1 MLDPFQTLASHLK
14 APEPGPAGIQIH
26 GAGAPAKALVTSF
39 LAHRIPRRML
49 CVVSGWKEA
58 ERFAEELGFFSSL
71 FRYGDPKGR
80 TRLRVLLFPPGL
92 QHPIGHGRPSVAS
105 MRERIGVLL
114 SLLEEAPLTVVVAT
128 IEALRERVPPKDV
141 LRANT
146 VRIREGQPLDRDGL
160 AAFLHDVGYQ
170 RMPVVEAPGEY
181 AVRGS
186 LIDCFPLTA
195 AHPFRIDF
203 FGDVVEGIRT
213 FNVETQR
220 TAGNA
225 PSATIPPAGLF
236 ISKAISME
244 GIRARVKH
252 RADALNLPTRHR
264 LELIERIET
273 GLPSCDLPL
282 YLPFFFDR
290 LDTLVDYIGRDDPLV
305 LVDPDKFRKVEEA
318 LEQECIESMEKL
330 TAKGTILPSPGDLFV
345 SLSALWNRDDERTR
359 IFFSDL
365 PMARSR
371 IDPRNGADDP
381 LPGGPK
387 VVRIRSQGLAA
398 YTASSDNAALPRGL
412 NAYAGLIREWVE
424 EGQRVFLVC
433 RSEPEKARMSH
444 LLAEYRLDFV
454 LPDARLPF
462 RGNTPG
468 LYLLAGGLSQGFA
481 MPASGLVFLHEE
493 DIFGRKIRK
502 HRLRDVEPADRLEP
516 HELKPEDYV
525 VHIDFG
531 IGLYRGLET
540 LDIRGHVND
549 YLHLEYANGDKL
561 YLPVDRASRI
571 QKYVST
577 EDLPPALDKLGGASW
592 ARTKQNVKESVLAMA
607 EELVSLYASRLVR
620 KGLHFTKPDPSYHE
634 FAASFPYEETPDQ
647 VRAIEA
653 VLRDMEGD
661 RPMDRLICGD
671 VGFGK
676 TEVAIRAAYKAVMDG
691 KQVAVLV
698 PTTVLAQQHYTN
710 FLKRFEG
717 YPVEIEMLSRF
728 RSPKQQKAILAGMA
742 DGKIDIVVA
751 THRLLQKDV
760 KFRDLGLL
768 ILDEEHRFGVRQK
781 EALKQIRT
789 EVDVLTLTATPI
801 PRTLQMSLLGL
812 RDLSSIKT
820 PPQDRRAIE
829 TFIVPFERDI
839 IRQAVL
845 REIER
850 GGQVFIV
857 HNQVHDIE
865 TFAAGIR
872 EIVPEARIGVAHG
885 QMRERALE
893 RVMLDF
899 VEGRYDTLV
908 CTTIIESGLDIPN
921 ANTMLV
927 HRADRFGLAQLYQ
940 LRGRVGRSERQA
952 YTYLIVPDEDTLS
965 GEARKRLE
973 VLYEFTELG
982 SGFRIARHDLEIRGA
997 GNLLG
1002 ADQSGH
1008 IRAVGYDLYMEMLE
1022 KAIRRLR
1029 GEDAL
1034 EEVDPEI
1041 HLDLPVHLPDDYIED
1056 STQRL
1061 SFYKRLARARED
1073 EEVKQIRVEMQDRFG
1088 PPPAQ
1093 AETLFE
1099 MIRIKVQLRR
1109 LRVREARLAEEG
1121 LLLAFDAQTPVAIE
1135 RILAWAQQEPD
1146 QIRLF
1151 PDDRVLIRFSAPDP
1165 ENRLRNIHQILD
1177 WLEQK
1182 PGQQKVAHGKD
1193 A

>member
-1 MLDPFQTLASHLK
+1 
-14 APEPGPAGIQIH
+14 
-26 GAGAPAKALVTSF
+26 
-39 LAHRIPRRML
+39 ML
-49 CVVSGWKEA
+49 CVASDWKEA

-71 FRYGDPKGR
+71 FRYGDRKEQN
-80 TRLRVLLFPPGL
+80 RLRILLFPPGL
-92 QHPIGHGRPSVAS
+92 EQPIGPARPSVAS
-105 MRERIGVLL
+105 MHERIGVLL
-114 SLLEEAPLTVVVAT
+114 ALLEAEPSAVVVT
-128 IEALRERVPPKDV
+128 SIEALRERVPPKEV
-141 LRANT
+141 LREN
-146 VRIREGQPLDRDGL
+146 VLRIQEGQPLDRDGL
-160 AAFLHDVGYQ
+160 AGFLHQVGY
-170 RMPVVEAPGEY
+170 RRLPVVEAPGEY

-186 LIDCFPLTA
+186 LIDFFSLTA
-195 AHPFRIDF
+195 ANPFRVDF
-203 FGDVVEGIRT
+203 FGDVIETIRT
-213 FNVETQR
+213 FHIETQR
-220 TAGNA
+220 TAGNV

-236 ISKAISME
+236 ISRAIEME
-244 GIRARVKH
+244 GLRARVKQ
-252 RADALNLPTRHR
+252 RADALNLPTRNR
-264 LELIERIET
+264 LELLERVET
-273 GLPSCDLPL
+273 GLPSYDLPL
-282 YLPFFFDR
+282 YLPFFYDR
-290 LDTLVDYIGRDDPLV
+290 LDSLFDYIGCDDALV
-305 LVDPDKFRKVEEA
+305 LVDPDKFRKVEET
-318 LEQECIESMEKL
+318 LEQECVDSLDKL
-330 TAKGTILPSPGDLFV
+330 ITKGTILPSPGDLFV
-345 SLSALWNRDDERTR
+345 SVSTLWGGDDHRTR
-359 IFFSDL
+359 LFFSDL
-365 PMARSR
+365 PIARPR
-371 IDPRNGADDP
+371 INAAEGAEDAP
-381 LPGGPK
+381 TEEPN
-387 VVRIRSQGLAA
+387 VVRLWSQGLAS
-398 YTASSDNAALPRGL
+398 YTAPADK
-412 NAYAGLIREWVE
+412 AGLPKGLSAFADLIRKWVDE
-424 EGQRVFLVC
+424 RQRVFLVC

-444 LLAEYRLDFV
+444 LLVEYQLDFV
-454 LPDARLPF
+454 QPDARLPF
-462 RGNTPG
+462 WGDAPG
-468 LYLLAGGLSQGFA
+468 LYLLTGALSQGFA

-493 DIFGRKIRK
+493 DIFGRKVRK
-502 HRLRDVEPADRLEP
+502 HRLRDVDPSDSLDP
-516 HELKPEDYV
+516 HELKPHEYV

-549 YLHLEYANGDKL
+549 YLHMEYANGDKL

-577 EDLPPALDKLGGASW
+577 EDLPPSLDKLGGASW
-592 ARTKQNVKESVLAMA
+592 ARTKRSVKESVLAMA
-607 EELVSLYASRLVR
+607 EELVSLYATRLVR
-620 KGLHFTKPDPSYHE
+620 KGLSFSKSDPSYHE
-634 FAASFPYEETPDQ
+634 FEASFPYEETQDQ
-647 VRAIEA
+647 ARAIEA
-653 VLRDMEGD
+653 VLRDMEGE

-710 FLKRFEG
+710 FLKRFED

-742 DGKIDIVVA
+742 EGKVDIVVA

-760 KFRDLGLL
+760 KFQDLGLL

-781 EALKQIRT
+781 ETLKQIRT
-789 EVDVLTLTATPI
+789 AVDVLTLSATPI

-829 TFIVPFERDI
+829 TFIVPFEDDI
-839 IRQAVL
+839 IREAVL

-857 HNQVHDIE
+857 HNQVYDIE
-865 TFAAGIR
+865 TFAARIK

-885 QMRERALE
+885 QMPERGLE

-899 VEGRYDTLV
+899 VKGRCDTLV

-927 HRADRFGLAQLYQ
+927 HRADRLGLAQLYQ

-952 YTYLIVPDEDTLS
+952 YTYLIVPDEQSLA

-973 VLYEFTELG
+973 ALYEFTELG

-1008 IRAVGYDLYMEMLE
+1008 IRAIGYDLYVEMLE
-1022 KAIRRLR
+1022 KAIRQLR
-1029 GEDAL
+1029 GEEFL

-1041 HLDLPVHLPDDYIED
+1041 HLELPAHLPDDYIED

-1061 SFYKRLARARED
+1061 SFYKRLAKARED
-1073 EEVKQIRVEMQDRFG
+1073 QEVDRIRAEMQDRFG
-1088 PPPAQ
+1088 TPPPQ
-1093 AETLFE
+1093 AETLFK
-1099 MIRIKVQLRR
+1099 MIRIKVRLRR

-1121 LLLAFDAQTPVAIE
+1121 LMLTFDPQTSVSID

-1146 QIRLF
+1146 RLRLF
-1151 PDDRVLIRFSAPDP
+1151 PNDRVLIRFSVPDP
-1165 ENRLRNIHQILD
+1165 EERLRNIQQILD
-1177 WLEQK
+1177 WLEQE
-1182 PGQQKVAHGKD
+1182 PGQQKVAYGKD
-1193 A
+1193 V